1 MKYKYYYQI
10 DFIDAEG
17 YANYI
22 DTHYSRAVAIRAVDL
37 LNRANQCL
45 NSNTKFVADK
55 YRYIDGLDES
65 DELIEENI
73 TNVLT
78 IQERLGGNYGMHNS
92 SEQ

>member
-10 DFIDAEG
+10 DYIDTDG

-22 DTHYSRAVAIRAVDL
+22 DTHYSRAVTIRAVDL

-55 YRYIDGLDES
+55 YRYIDELDES
-65 DELIEENI
+65 DEIIEENI
-73 TNVLT
+73 TNALT
-78 IQERLGGNYGMHNS
+78 IQERLGGKYYGMYNNS
-92 SEQ
+92 